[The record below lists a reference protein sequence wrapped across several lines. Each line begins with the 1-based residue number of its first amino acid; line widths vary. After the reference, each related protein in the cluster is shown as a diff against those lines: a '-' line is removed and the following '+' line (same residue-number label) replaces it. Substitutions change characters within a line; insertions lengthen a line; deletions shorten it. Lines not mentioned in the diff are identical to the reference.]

1 MFFLSIIKLNHWFN
15 ARKLTIGF
23 FKKKNNNLY
32 KKLLKNKNFNCSA
45 YELKFLCNKKSYR
58 EDAIIDII
66 SKTKKKYPCKNIM
79 SVLSI

>member
-1 MFFLSIIKLNHWFN
+1 MSISKKTWLTKVFFDD
-15 ARKLTIGF
+15 G
-23 FKKKNNNLY
+23 
-32 KKLLKNKNFNCSA
+32 NFV
-45 YELKFLCNKKSYR
+45 KFLCNDKSYR